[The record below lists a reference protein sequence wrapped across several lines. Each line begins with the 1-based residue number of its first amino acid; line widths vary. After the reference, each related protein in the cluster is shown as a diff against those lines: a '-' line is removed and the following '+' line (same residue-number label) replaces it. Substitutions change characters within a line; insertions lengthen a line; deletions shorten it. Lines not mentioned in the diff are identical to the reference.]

1 MISRN
6 GVENNL
12 LDIATLEPG
21 TEYHKVA
28 YLYDLDVGTDRLEKG
43 FFRMFL
49 KDIKG
54 NIIVGRMFNL
64 NQNDEELFLNA
75 KTLKGRAIDMYFR
88 VDMFNGTYNLNVS
101 SFKLYQGLVDYSL
114 FIGSIKN
121 VEKSYEFV
129 TRLFKQFGI
138 ENPKIPPAYKTDT
151 FRELCDGKAGGYIKL
166 LEVVSLMITSLDG
179 IPGISREELMDTWF
193 LVQDGYYTYL
203 KRLSELD
210 VISNAEKLD
219 MLYSFKRKVSSSE
232 VSAYAVDTFCSLIG
246 FAKPETVQ
254 SAILVRTIDSVKEDM
269 RLACVY
275 NSMLPGSTR
284 VDGGLTLL
292 KY

>member
-1 MISRN
+1 MISRS

-21 TEYHKVA
+21 AEYHKVA
-28 YLYDLDVGTDRLEKG
+28 YLYDLDIGTDRLEKG

-49 KDIKG
+49 KDING
-54 NIIVGRMFNL
+54 NIILGRMFNL
-64 NQNDEELFLNA
+64 NQDDERVFLEA

-88 VDMFNGTYNLNVS
+88 VDLFNGTLNLNIS
-101 SFKLYQGLVDYSL
+101 SFKLYDGLVDYSL
-114 FIGSIKN
+114 FIGSISN

-129 TRLFKQFGI
+129 TRLFNQFGI
-138 ENPKIPPAYKTDT
+138 DNPKLPPAYKTDN

-179 IPGISREELMDTWF
+179 IPGISREELMYTWF
-193 LVQDGYYTYL
+193 HVQDGYYNYL
-203 KRLSELD
+203 KRLRDLD

-219 MLYSFKRKVSSSE
+219 MLYSFKRKVSSSDVAE
-232 VSAYAVDTFCSLIG
+232 YAVDTFCSLIG
-246 FAKPETVQ
+246 FSKPETVQ